1 MRQDLLLAVRQ
12 LASAPG
18 FTIAAILTFALGIGA
33 NTAVFSVMNAVVLR
47 HLPVSNPQELVFLHS
62 EGMPN
67 GGSQTGFSDASL
79 TLTVYE
85 RLKAEQRIFSDLIAF
100 VPLDVQPTAVRHG
113 QTPETVWA
121 DMVSGDFFSGL
132 GVRMA
137 SGRGFTPDDEKQHA
151 PVAVLNHAY
160 WTRRFDRNPAA
171 IGDTLFIKGV
181 PFTIVG
187 VSAPEFAGITHN
199 RATDVWIPIQ
209 SRPELK
215 PWGRSTTSR
224 DSFHGSPNWWFLMTI
239 GRLAP
244 GVTADQAL
252 TAAQPVF
259 QRAAYEHVPA
269 RGAKEK
275 PPRLYFN
282 EARGIQGLRTQY
294 QGPLT
299 MLMAMV
305 GLVLLIACGNVAM
318 LLMARSAARQREL
331 GLRTALGASRLRL
344 LRQLGAES
352 LLLVAIGTVLGWW
365 FALGATRVL
374 AIWSKI
380 DVTLA
385 PDRNVLLFTI
395 GISALA
401 ALVFGLSPLRSAA
414 GAPLASL
421 LRSSSSN
428 VTGER
433 RRRRFGHP
441 VIAAQ
446 VAMCFVLLV
455 GAALLVRTIHN
466 LSTADLGMRTSGLL
480 VFGVTPPAS
489 VQGIEGYSEF
499 YQSLG
504 DRLRTISGV
513 QGVTFM
519 SNRIGSGWSNN
530 DVATVDGKRPADGRS
545 APLRWNSV
553 GSHYFTVLGVTLLLG
568 RDFTDADDAAAAPVV
583 IVNDTFAKRYLA
595 GQNPI
600 GHQLRRGRK
609 EFTIVGVAADSRY
622 TSVREKPHPMAYFP
636 YRQIGPEPLHVEVRT
651 AGEPTA
657 LIPAIQ
663 RLMQTYGSDIPLVKP
678 MTQER
683 QFGETFSDERLFTGL
698 ATFFG
703 LMAALLVATGLYGT
717 LSYRIGRRTSEIGV
731 RIALGAGRGQVL
743 WMILRESLVVAL
755 VGIAIGV
762 PLAIIGSRWLA
773 STLFGLT
780 PGDPLSFAGALAAV
794 TIVTIGASLLPARRA
809 ATLDPMRALR
819 SE

>member
-1 MRQDLLLAVRQ
+1 MRQDIRLAVRQ
-12 LASAPG
+12 LAQAPG

-47 HLPVSNPQELVFLHS
+47 LLPVSNPQELVFLHT

-67 GGSQTGFSDASL
+67 GASQTGFSDGSL
-79 TLTVYE
+79 SLTVYE
-85 RLKAEQRIFSDLIAF
+85 RLKAERQIFPVLMAY
-100 VPLDVQPTAVRHG
+100 VPLDTQPTAVRYG
-113 QTPETVWA
+113 QTPETAWA

-137 SGRGFTPDDEKQHA
+137 SGRGFTADDERQHA
-151 PVAVLNHAY
+151 PIAVLNHAY
-160 WTRRFDRNPAA
+160 WMRRFDRNPAA
-171 IGDTLFIKGV
+171 IGETLYIKGV

-187 VSAPEFAGITHN
+187 VTAPEFTGVTPN

-209 SRPELK
+209 TRPELK
-215 PWGRSTTSR
+215 PWGRSAESP
-224 DSFHGSPNWWFLMTI
+224 DSFYSSPNWWFLMTI

-244 GVTADQAL
+244 GVTAAQAAA
-252 TAAQPVF
+252 AAQPAF
-259 QRAAYEHVPA
+259 ERAAYAHLRA
-269 RGAKEK
+269 RGEKERAPK
-275 PPRLYFN
+275 LYLN
-282 EARGIQGLRTQY
+282 EARGIQGLREDY
-294 QGPLT
+294 ERPLT
-299 MLMAMV
+299 ILMAMV

-331 GLRTALGASRLRL
+331 GLRTALGASRWRL

-365 FALGATRVL
+365 FAVAATRVL
-374 AIWSKI
+374 AVWSTL

-385 PDRNVLLFTI
+385 PDRSVLLFTI
-395 GISALA
+395 GVSVLA
-401 ALVFGLSPLRSAA
+401 AIVFGLSPLRSAT

-421 LRSSSSN
+421 LRSSASN
-428 VTGER
+428 ITGER

-455 GAALLVRTIHN
+455 GAGLLVRTIRN
-466 LSTADLGMRTSGLL
+466 LSTADLGMRTTGLL

-489 VQGIEGYSEF
+489 VLGAEAYAEF
-499 YQSLG
+499 YQSLAA
-504 DRLRTISGV
+504 RLRTIGGV

-530 DVATVDGKRPADGRS
+530 DIATVDGKRPDGRS

-553 GSHYFTVLGVTLLLG
+553 GSHYFQVLGVPMLLG
-568 RDFTDADDAAAAPVV
+568 RDFTDADDAAAPPVV

-595 GQNPI
+595 GQNPL
-600 GHQLRRGRK
+600 GHHLRRGRR
-609 EFTIVGVAADSRY
+609 EYTIVGVATDSHY
-622 TSVREKPHPMAYFP
+622 TTVRERPWPMAYFP
-636 YRQIGPEPLHVEVRT
+636 YRQIGPEPMHVEVRT
-651 AGEPTA
+651 AGEPMA
-657 LIPAIQ
+657 LIPSIQ
-663 RLMQTYGSDIPLVKP
+663 RVVQTYGPDIPLVKP
-678 MTQER
+678 MTQEQ
-683 QFGETFSDERLFTGL
+683 QFGETFSNERLFSGL

-717 LSYRIGRRTSEIGV
+717 LTYRINRRTSEIGV

-743 WMILRESLVVAL
+743 WMIVRESLVVAI

-762 PLAIIGSRWLA
+762 PLAIAGSRWLA

-780 PGDPLSFAGALAAV
+780 PGDPISFGVALAAV
-794 TIVTIGASLLPARRA
+794 ALVTIGASLVPARRA